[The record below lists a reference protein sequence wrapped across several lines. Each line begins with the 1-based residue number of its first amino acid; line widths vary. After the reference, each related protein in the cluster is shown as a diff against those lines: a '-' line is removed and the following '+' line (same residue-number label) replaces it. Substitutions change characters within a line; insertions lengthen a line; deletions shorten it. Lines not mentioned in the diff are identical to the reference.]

1 MLAVAWNS
9 RLPLLPWKVPGM
21 PWLLDRAYEMIAKNR
36 YRFPGDTPWCVAN
49 DGGCT
54 PRAIADP
61 E

>member
-1 MLAVAWNS
+1 
-9 RLPLLPWKVPGM
+9 M
-21 PWLLDRAYEMIAKNR
+21 PWLLDRAYEMIAQNR
-36 YRFPGDTPWCVAN
+36 YRFPGDTPWCEAN